1 MVWSILKTTCSKP
14 LLQTLLG
21 QNWFAI
27 LLLSN
32 HQYQPTHSLP
42 STPCL
47 SDVEKG
53 THPSIHQVTTAGK
66 ETISPVQMS
75 NKINNHFLK
84 KGKEKQELSP
94 FTSNCSLPPCLVN
107 REIHVTIPPNGFSCL
122 LHFTSC
128 VWKYFSRLRLYNCSK
143 FREN

>member
-1 MVWSILKTTCSKP
+1 MQFSFSLTISTNRLTHCLPLHVSQTWKRAHISI
-14 LLQTLLG
+14 Q
-21 QNWFAI
+21 
-27 LLLSN
+27 
-32 HQYQPTHSLP
+32 
-42 STPCL
+42 
-47 SDVEKG
+47 
-53 THPSIHQVTTAGK
+53 QVTTAGK

-107 REIHVTIPPNGFSCL
+107 REIHVIVHPNGFFCL

-128 VWKYFSRLRLYNCSK
+128 VWKYFSRIRLYNCSK
-143 FREN
+143 FRENELSVLCLFLQIDF